1 MKFATFQ
8 STYKPLPIETY
19 ERTGQELEAKYYKNR
34 EDSSQLRQYMSKLQ
48 VEDRNIGHLAK
59 ATTDVEN
66 MFDQIDGKWHRAGN
80 ILFNAKERIIQD
92 KALNASI
99 EDYAKSQAQK
109 AEQQKRFEEGKID
122 QAALNA
128 YYIND
133 KRYND
138 KAIEI
143 DENGQAK
150 NRWSTPTPISKV
162 DIEKKVT
169 DLVQLL
175 NQHKD
180 SLPVGATSKGSPLYE
195 VYQANPRLEGY
206 VTKYTASGKSPEKI
220 AEAVRAW
227 IDTTP
232 EVKQYYNY
240 INDATVFDA
249 VTEKDENGRYLKD
262 ENGNFIQRDL
272 TAKDFRDIGV
282 SVADDWNTISNFTTV
297 ALPGGILTQIPVENQ
312 SDNLKNTGLYKEL
325 IESGLSDKE
334 AMQKIYA
341 NTLTG
346 MQTNKIV
353 NFGRQFGYSEY
364 ESDVIKDE
372 GYWFKKNLAQK
383 RLDEAKIFA
392 AMEGKAPLMN
402 ANFSIDRVN
411 TQLKELLAI
420 QEGLTKDT
428 PEYNRMSAEI
438 TNLRNTQTALRVG
451 FENTPEGTEFVNKQY
466 TKFLNKIPK
475 SDRHLFTGENKQ
487 KVLDYISGKSQNLG
501 IDYDLNKKPKGQLPG
516 WLSPVEYSD
525 SPKDSSLADSFNR
538 IHKNYDRAL
547 EKAVQKGSIQLD
559 INTID
564 FVDDKGAISPIG
576 ENIGELLLN
585 RGDSF
590 INFGALTKQGEP
602 MTLDQYYKDNKID
615 ASKYKAV
622 AQFTDMYGKFAIK
635 FIPRSKDID
644 PLPDDKRL
652 IVEPN
657 PDNKAALMTSIT
669 DLVQNQSTGFSPQ
682 VNNWINKTRS
692 NTLFGDAFENINNQR
707 ALVRS
712 GHATDEDIKEFYLN
726 DIPMSGKSG
735 TEFGNFKVVFNPNN
749 TVSLIQINP
758 QTKVETHR
766 ATRYDLDQIQEYLF
780 NQYIK

>member
-8 STYKPLPIETY
+8 STYKPLPIDVY

-34 EDSSQLRQYMSKLQ
+34 DESSQLRQYMSKLQ

-59 ATTDVEN
+59 ATTDVET
-66 MFDQIDGKWHRAGN
+66 MFDQIDDKWHRAGN
-80 ILFNAKERIIQD
+80 ILYNAKDRIIQD

-99 EDYAKSQAQK
+99 EDYAKSQSQK

-150 NRWSTPTPISKV
+150 NRWATPTPISKV

-175 NQHKD
+175 NQHKS
-180 SLPVGATSKGSPLYE
+180 SLAVGATGQGSPLYE
-195 VYQANPRLEGY
+195 IYQANPRLEGY
-206 VTKYTASGKSPEKI
+206 VTKYTASGNSPEKI

-232 EVKQYYNY
+232 EIKQYYNY

-249 VTEKDENGRYLKD
+249 VTEKDENGKYLKD
-262 ENGNFIQRDL
+262 ENGKFIQRDL

-312 SDNLKNTGLYKEL
+312 SDNLKNSGRYKEL

-334 AMQKIYA
+334 ALQNIYS
-341 NTLTG
+341 NTLTS
-346 MQTNKIV
+346 MQTSKIV
-353 NFGRQFGYSEY
+353 NFGRQFGYNEYNSE
-364 ESDVIKDE
+364 VIKDE
-372 GYWFKKNLAQK
+372 GYWFNKNLRQK
-383 RLDEAKIFA
+383 RLDEAIIFS
-392 AMEGKAPLMN
+392 AMEGKAPMMN

-411 TQLKELLAI
+411 SQLKELVNA
-420 QEGLTKDT
+420 QESVKEGT

-438 TNLRNTQTALRVG
+438 INLRNTQKALKDG
-451 FENTPEGTEFVNKQY
+451 FESTPEGADYVQRLYN
-466 TKFLNKIPK
+466 KFLQNIPRADRNIFKQNEAKVKAYLTGRSETLGFQYNSKIAKVRGTGAPTYAFTPTYDVTVDNILSNSSREYNK
-475 SDRHLFTGENKQ
+475 
-487 KVLDYISGKSQNLG
+487 
-501 IDYDLNKKPKGQLPG
+501 
-516 WLSPVEYSD
+516 
-525 SPKDSSLADSFNR
+525 
-538 IHKNYDRAL
+538 AL
-547 EKAVQKGSIQLD
+547 EKAVQKGSLKLD

-564 FVDDKGAISPIG
+564 FVDDKGAISPVG
-576 ENIGELLLN
+576 ENMGEFFLN

-622 AQFTDMYGKFAIK
+622 VQFTDTYGKFAIK
-635 FIPRSKDID
+635 FIPRSKDIE
-644 PLPDDKRL
+644 PLKDDKRL

-657 PDNKAALMTSIT
+657 IDNKASLMNSIA
-669 DLVQNQSTGFSPQ
+669 DLVQNQSTGLSPQ
-682 VNNWINKTRS
+682 VNKWINDTRS
-692 NTLFGDAFENINNQR
+692 NSVFGNAFDNINAHR

-712 GHATDEDIKEFYLN
+712 GHGTDEDMKEFYLN
-726 DIPMSGKSG
+726 DIPMSTKSG
-735 TEFGNFKVVFNPNN
+735 VEPGNFKIVFNDNN
-749 TVSLIQINP
+749 TVSLFQLNP
-758 QTKVETHR
+758 TTKESDHR
-766 ATRYDLDQIQEYLF
+766 ATRTDLEQIQEYLF

>member
-1 MKFATFQ
+1 MKFATFE

-99 EDYAKSQAQK
+99 EDYEPYLAQK
-109 AEQQKRFEEGKID
+109 TEQQKRFEEGKID

-150 NRWSTPTPISKV
+150 NRWATPTPISKV

-175 NQHKD
+175 NQHKS
-180 SLPVGATSKGSPLYE
+180 SLAVGATGQGSPLYE
-195 VYQANPRLEGY
+195 IYQANPRLEGY
-206 VTKYTASGKSPEKI
+206 VTKYTASGNSPEKI

-232 EVKQYYNY
+232 EIKQYYNY

-249 VTEKDENGRYLKD
+249 VTQRDENGRYLKD

-282 SVADDWNTISNFTTV
+282 YVADDWNTISNFTTV

-325 IESGLSDKE
+325 IESGLSDRE

-341 NTLTG
+341 NTLTS
-346 MQTNKIV
+346 MQTNKII

-364 ESDVIKDE
+364 DSDVIKDE
-372 GYWFKKNLAQK
+372 GYWFNKNLAQK
-383 RLDEAKIFA
+383 KLDEAKIYSTLI
-392 AMEGKAPLMN
+392 GKAPMYSKPD
-402 ANFSIDRVN
+402 FSLKASHK
-411 TQLKELLAI
+411 QLNDLLLK
-420 QEGLTKDT
+420 QDSLTKGT
-428 PEYNRMSAEI
+428 PEYNQITAEI
-438 TNLRNTQTALRVG
+438 ENLRITQQALRTG
-451 FENTPEGTEFVNKQY
+451 FEKNTPDGAQLINDQYSKILDKVPKKDKLLFMNKAQQV
-466 TKFLNKIPK
+466 K
-475 SDRHLFTGENKQ
+475 
-487 KVLDYISGKSQNLG
+487 DYISGKTTELG
-501 IDYDLNKKPKGQLPG
+501 FVYNTKQGIGGARHLAQSVQDILDSARNSYDKG
-516 WLSPVEYSD
+516 V
-525 SPKDSSLADSFNR
+525 
-538 IHKNYDRAL
+538 
-547 EKAVQKGSIQLD
+547 EKAVQEGKVNLD
-559 INTID
+559 INTYD
-564 FVDDKGAISPIG
+564 FVDKDGAIAKIG
-576 ENIGELLLN
+576 ENVGNYILE
-585 RGDSF
+585 RGNSF
-590 INFGALTKQGEP
+590 INLAALNKQGEK
-602 MTLDQYYKDNKID
+602 MTLRDYYTENNID
-615 ASKYKAV
+615 PAKYRAV
-622 AQFTDMYGKFAIK
+622 AQFTDNFGKFVIR
-635 FIPRSKDID
+635 FVPRKDTIE
-644 PLPDDKRL
+644 PLEKDER
-652 IVEPN
+652 IIIEPN
-657 PDNKAALMTSIT
+657 PDNKTELMQEIT
-669 DLVQNQSTGFSPQ
+669 DLIQNQSTGLSPE
-682 VNNWINKTRS
+682 VNKWIYQTRS
-692 NTLFGDAFENINNQR
+692 DALYSSVFGTLQDRRAIGRANNT
-707 ALVRS
+707 
-712 GHATDEDIKEFYLN
+712 TDQDFKEYYLPN
-726 DIPMSGKSG
+726 VPLSRTDPSLLG
-735 TEFGNFKVVFNPNN
+735 EFKVTFNDDNSISLYQLGKNGELALKTTRN
-749 TVSLIQINP
+749 TINEIQ
-758 QTKVETHR
+758 
-766 ATRYDLDQIQEYLF
+766 DFLF

>member
-249 VTEKDENGRYLKD
+249 VTEKDENGKYLKD

-372 GYWFKKNLAQK
+372 GDWFKKNLAQK

-420 QEGLTKDT
+420 QEGLTKGT
-428 PEYNRMSAEI
+428 PEYNRISAEI
-438 TNLRNTQTALRVG
+438 SNLRNTQTALRKG
-451 FENTPEGTEFVNKQY
+451 FESTPEGADYVERLY
-466 TKFLNKIPK
+466 TKFIQTIPK
-475 SDRHLFTGENKQ
+475 KDRDIFKHNKQ
-487 KVLDYISGKSQNLG
+487 KIKDYITGKTETLGFEYDDKIVRQIPGMRAFGYVGQNDN
-501 IDYDLNKKPKGQLPG
+501 ITIASEFKNSAREYNK
-516 WLSPVEYSD
+516 
-525 SPKDSSLADSFNR
+525 
-538 IHKNYDRAL
+538 AL
-547 EKAVQKGSIQLD
+547 EKAVQKGSIHLD
-559 INTID
+559 INTVD

-590 INFGALTKQGEP
+590 INFAALTKQGEP

-635 FIPRSKDID
+635 FIPRSKDIE
-644 PLPDDKRL
+644 PLNDDRRI

-669 DLVQNQSTGFSPQ
+669 DLVQNQSTGLSPQ

-692 NTLFGDAFENINNQR
+692 NTLFGDVFESINNQR